1 MTAYIQAELADFG
14 VMIEGALAAVEDAEP
29 AALAHILAL
38 IRDLRADLQVIY
50 REVERQ
56 LLDAMGDTKRFVVPG
71 LGEIERKRGTS
82 RTAWDS
88 DGLRPVVVARAL
100 DERQLDEES
109 GEYESQ
115 ASAVSRVLG
124 ECARFEWRVTALRA
138 HGIDP
143 DEYCH
148 TAWGD
153 SSIALPPRAHP

>member
-1 MTAYIQAELADFG
+1 MTAYMEEELA
-14 VMIEGALAAVEDAEP
+14 MLCPALGALWAKVHDAEP
-29 AALAHILAL
+29 AALARVLAA
-38 IRDLRADLQVIY
+38 IRDVRQDLQVLY
-50 REVERQ
+50 SEVERQ
-56 LLDAMGDTKRFVVPG
+56 LLEEMGATKRFVVEG
-71 LGEIERKRGTS
+71 LGEVEQKRGAK
-82 RTAWDS
+82 RTGWDS
-88 DGLRPVVVARAL
+88 EGLRPVVVARAL

-148 TAWGD
+148 TSWAE
-153 SSIALPPRAHP
+153 SSIVLPPRATP